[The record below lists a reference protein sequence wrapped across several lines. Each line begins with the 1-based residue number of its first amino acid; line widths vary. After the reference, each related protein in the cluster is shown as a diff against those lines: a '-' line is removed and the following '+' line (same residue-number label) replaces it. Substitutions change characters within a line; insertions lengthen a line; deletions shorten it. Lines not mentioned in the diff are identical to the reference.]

1 MSSGSV
7 DKIKELLGN
16 GLSNEIVATAVGV
29 SISYISQ
36 LMADE
41 QFSAEVIS
49 LRTIALTDATV
60 RDRSWD
66 GLENKMLDN
75 LHNLVDQKMI
85 YKVNDVVKVLAIANN
100 AKRRGATSQDALT
113 THKTVV
119 QLTLPAVIV
128 NKYRKTL
135 EGEVVEVI
143 TDEGASQTLI
153 TMPAAAL
160 MQKLAAENVGDKKY
174 ETLKKYL
181 PAPATT
187 DGSGPES

>member
-1 MSSGSV
+1 MNTGSAE
-7 DKIKELLGN
+7 KIKELLGN

-29 SISYISQ
+29 SVSYISQ

-49 LRTIALTDATV
+49 LRTLALTDATV

-66 GLENKMLDN
+66 GLETKMLNN
-75 LHNLVDQKMI
+75 LHELVDSRMI

-128 NKYRKTL
+128 RQYKKTI
-135 EGEVVEVI
+135 EGVVAEVI
-143 TDEGASQTLI
+143 TEEGNSQTLM

-160 MQKLAAENVGDKKY
+160 MQQLAAKHQGNKQY
-174 ETLKKYL
+174 ETLRKYI
-181 PAPATT
+181 PA
-187 DGSGPES
+187 SNPEENTEG

>member
-1 MSSGSV
+1 MNTGSAE
-7 DKIKELLGN
+7 KIKELLGN

-29 SISYISQ
+29 SVSYISQ

-49 LRTIALTDATV
+49 LRTLALTDATV

-66 GLENKMLDN
+66 GLETKMLNN
-75 LHNLVDQKMI
+75 LHELVDSRMI

-128 NKYRKTL
+128 RQYKKTI
-135 EGEVVEVI
+135 EGVVAEVI
-143 TDEGASQTLI
+143 TEEGNSQTLM

-160 MQKLAAENVGDKKY
+160 MQQLAAKHQGNKQY
-174 ETLKKYL
+174 ETLRKYI
-181 PAPATT
+181 PT
-187 DGSGPES
+187 SNPEENTEG